1 MARLP
6 EHIESLWFLVASPTI
21 WAGHFLLSYIT
32 AAIWCAKVGG
42 SLEEVRIAIAIYTAA
57 ALLGIGFIGW
67 MGYRRHRTGMATVPH
82 DFDTPEDRHR
92 FLGFA
97 SLLLSLLSGIA
108 TIYVALAAVFNES
121 CI

>member
-42 SLEEVRIAIAIYTAA
+42 SLEEVRVAIAIYTAA
-57 ALLGIGFIGW
+57 ALLGIGVVGW
-67 MGYRRHRTGMATVPH
+67 MGFRRHRTGTATVPH